1 MLTKKQLLA
10 GAMALVLAI
19 GLGACGSTDDTP
31 SSDPTAT
38 PATSSPTATPAPVTS
53 QEPVVVPEGDA
64 FAEKGLSKYD
74 SLVTLTYPRYVD
86 TGATF
91 APGQSYEDNIYITE
105 YRDILGIEAKVHWEA
120 ESVEDY
126 NDKINRGIISN
137 DLPDAFNADMS
148 TFANLIKANMLY
160 DITDA
165 YEEWATPFYKEN
177 VFVADNGAG
186 LEKAS
191 IDGRLYGIPRAG
203 IAKGAFQ
210 FMYVREDWR
219 LKLGMPEPTTYEAML
234 DLARAFTT
242 QDPDG
247 NGVPDTYGFAVSNQF
262 YETWHSFK
270 AMFNMFGAYP
280 TTWVDKNGKAE
291 YGVVQPEMKTALTAF
306 NSWYNEGLINKEFV
320 AMDSYS
326 IYAPTNAGI
335 TFGEGWLL
343 GWPLP
348 ETLRAADVEW
358 RPYMIPFA
366 PGAEGK
372 IAAEEKLG
380 GVTVVRAGYDH
391 PEAMIKMCNLFMERV
406 MSFKYDTKIY
416 KSDDQ
421 YNYESLAVFAPTN
434 GIDRNARNDNILN
447 EILGMET
454 PDLLKI
460 ENIDQS
466 RKFMDMVEGIFMQKY
481 DIAWTEEN
489 ADRYTVAYN
498 TYWGNYGSD
507 SLWGIS
513 KKMEADNMFLVDLT
527 NGVITESMILYSK
540 QLESDAQEMINNIVA
555 GVEPLD
561 YFDEFVSNWWATGGQ
576 DITDEVDS
584 FYQTV
589 K

>member
-10 GAMALVLAI
+10 GAMALVVAI
-19 GLGACGSTDDTP
+19 GLAACNGDTAP
-31 SSDPTAT
+31 SSDPTST
-38 PATSSPTATPAPVTS
+38 PPASNTPTATPPAS
-53 QEPVVVPEGDA
+53 QEPVAVPEGDA

-105 YRDILGIEAKVHWEA
+105 YRDLLGIEAKIHWEA

-126 NDKINRGIISN
+126 NDKLNRGILAN
-137 DLPDAFNADMS
+137 DLPDAFYADMA
-148 TFANLIKANMLY
+148 TFSNLLKAGALA
-160 DITDA
+160 DLTSI

-186 LEKAS
+186 LAKAT
-191 IDGRLYGIPRAG
+191 IDGKLMGIPRAG

-280 TTWVDKNGKAE
+280 MTWLDKGGNAE
-291 YGVVQPEMKTALTAF
+291 YGIVQPEMKTALTAF
-306 NSWYNEGLINKEFV
+306 NSWYNEGLINKEFI
-320 AMDSYS
+320 ATDSWS

-380 GVTVVRAGYDH
+380 SVFVARAGYEH
-391 PEAMIKMCNLFMERV
+391 PEAMIKICNHYMERV
-406 MSFKYDTKIY
+406 MSFKYDVKVY

-421 YNYESLAVFAPTN
+421 YNYEGLAVFNPTN

-454 PDLLKI
+454 PDLMKI

-466 RKFMDMVEGIFMQKY
+466 KKFMDMVEGIFMQKY

-498 TYWGNYGSD
+498 TYWGNYGPD

-513 KKMEADNMFLVDLT
+513 KTMNDNNMFLMDIT
-527 NGVITESMILYSK
+527 NGVVTESMILYSK

-555 GVEPLD
+555 GVEPLN
-561 YFDEFVSNWWATGGQ
+561 YFDEFVENWWATGGQ
-576 DITDEVDS
+576 DITDEVNEY
-584 FYQTV
+584 YQSV